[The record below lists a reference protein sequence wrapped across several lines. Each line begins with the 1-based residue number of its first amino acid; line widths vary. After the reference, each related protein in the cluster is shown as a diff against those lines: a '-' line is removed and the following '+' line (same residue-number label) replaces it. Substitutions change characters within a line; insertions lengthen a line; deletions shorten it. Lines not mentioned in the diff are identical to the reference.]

1 MKPVARE
8 ILINSAPFE
17 TRVALLEKQR
27 LIEIFIERS
36 RDRGVA
42 GNIYKGRV
50 TRVLPGMQAAFVDIG
65 LEKAAFLHVSDLD
78 PDPDSELLVDE
89 SGGPLE
95 VHAAEQASKPSS
107 RRVPIEERLKKGNEI
122 IVQVAKQPIGS
133 KGARVTGVVSL
144 PGRYL
149 VFTPSSSNVGV
160 SRRIENEEERSRLK
174 EIVLADRPAD
184 GGFIIRT
191 ACEGLTKREI
201 QGDIRFL
208 AKLWKRILAKS
219 DEAGAPALL
228 HYDMDLVLR
237 TVRDLFTAETQ
248 RLVVDSRRDFQRIEE
263 FVDTVMPRLKPRIEL
278 YDEVEPLFDRFG
290 IETQIQRALERKVWL
305 KSGGYIVIDPTE
317 ALTVVDVNTGR
328 YVGKRSQGETI
339 LKTNLE
345 AVKTIVEQLRLRNIG
360 GLIVI
365 DLIDME
371 DKAHQREVY
380 EALREALKK
389 DKSRSRL
396 LPISELGLIEMT
408 RKRARESLSQLLC
421 QPCPTCEGGA
431 LVKSVTTI
439 AHEVLRRILREARRN
454 PQVLQ
459 ITVSTHPDV
468 AQYLNR
474 QEDRTLRQLESDLG
488 MKLVIKATSGMSI
501 TQYDVSAVE
510 ASPLPAAGKPA
521 TTTSS
526 ARAAASVADEGN

>member
-1 MKPVARE
+1 MARE

-27 LIEIFIERS
+27 LIEIFIERA

-78 PDPDSELLVDE
+78 PDLGGEFLSDE
-89 SGGPLE
+89 GGGPLDLHPADSVDGE
-95 VHAAEQASKPSS
+95 KS
-107 RRVPIEERLKKGNEI
+107 RRAPIEERLKKGQEV
-122 IVQVAKQPIGS
+122 IVQVAKEPIGS

-149 VFTPSSSNVGV
+149 VFTPSSHHIGV

-174 EIVLADRPAD
+174 EIVAAERPPE

-208 AKLWKRILAKS
+208 VRLWNRVVTKADIT
-219 DEAGAPALL
+219 GAPALL

-237 TVRDLFTAETQ
+237 TVRDLFTTETQ
-248 RLVVDSRRDFQRIEE
+248 RLVVDNRRDFARIEE
-263 FVDTVMPRLKPRIEL
+263 FVETVMPRLKARIEL
-278 YDEVEPLFDRFG
+278 HEEAEPLFDKFG
-290 IETQIQRALERKVWL
+290 VEAQINRALERKVWL
-305 KSGGYIVIDPTE
+305 KSGGYLVIDPTE
-317 ALTVVDVNTGR
+317 ALTVIDVNTGR
-328 YVGKRSQGETI
+328 YVGKRSQDETI

-360 GLIVI
+360 GLIVL

-371 DKAHQREVY
+371 NPAHQREVF
-380 EALREALKK
+380 ESLRDALKK
-389 DKSRSRL
+389 DKARSRL

-408 RKRARESLSQLLC
+408 RKRSRESLAQLLC
-421 QPCPTCEGGA
+421 APCSTCDA
-431 LVKSVTTI
+431 IASAKSTTTV
-439 AHEVLRRILREARRN
+439 AYEVLRRIQREAARN
-454 PQVLQ
+454 PSLSQ
-459 ITVSTHPDV
+459 ITVHAHPDV
-468 AQYLNR
+468 AHYIHTN
-474 QEDRTLRQLESDLG
+474 EEKTIEGLETEFAV
-488 MKLVIKATSGMSI
+488 KLLVKAAQGLAP
-501 TQYDVSAVE
+501 TQYEVTGVE
-510 ASPLPAAGKPA
+510 AAA
-521 TTTSS
+521 
-526 ARAAASVADEGN
+526 